1 MFQMPEVLSHRGLRF
16 PPSRPQSKKVFIEG
30 FQPDRPLM
38 VTGLRGV
45 RKVRDALCQLPS
57 IGASK

>member
-16 PPSRPQSKKVFIEG
+16 SPSRPQSKKVLAKSCE
-30 FQPDRPLM
+30 PDRPLM
-38 VTGLRGV
+38 GRGLSGV